1 MTADKTIAALAALA
15 HEHRLAAYRLLVETG
30 PNGLS
35 AGLVAER
42 LGIPPSSLTF
52 HLQQLFR
59 AELITQRRLSRQL
72 IYAANFGTMNT
83 LVAYLTENCCGQVRA
98 GALSALRLCVNS
110 VRRPQKLAPHRR
122 GSPHETL
129 SRSRNLWRRAIGAQG
144 GLRQIRQILDH
155 RPTGDRVGNVPH
167 AGQHPRLWRRGGSVD
182 TDRVLH
188 PTRPS

>member
-72 IYAANFGTMNT
+72 IYAANFGTMNS
-83 LVAYLTENCCGQVRA
+83 LVAYLTENCCGQAESGVCVTPMCKPGAPTSKA
-98 GALSALRLCVNS
+98 GASPKRKSA
-110 VRRPQKLAPHRR
+110 
-122 GSPHETL
+122 
-129 SRSRNLWRRAIGAQG
+129 
-144 GLRQIRQILDH
+144 
-155 RPTGDRVGNVPH
+155 
-167 AGQHPRLWRRGGSVD
+167 
-182 TDRVLH
+182 
-188 PTRPS
+188 

>member
-15 HEHRLAAYRLLVETG
+15 HEHRLAAYRLLVEAG

-59 AELITQRRLSRQL
+59 AELVTQRRLSRQL

-83 LVAYLTENCCGQVRA
+83 LVAYLTENCCGQAESGACAMPVCKPGARA
-98 GALSALRLCVNS
+98 TKGRASSKRRSA
-110 VRRPQKLAPHRR
+110 
-122 GSPHETL
+122 
-129 SRSRNLWRRAIGAQG
+129 
-144 GLRQIRQILDH
+144 
-155 RPTGDRVGNVPH
+155 
-167 AGQHPRLWRRGGSVD
+167 
-182 TDRVLH
+182 
-188 PTRPS
+188 